1 VLWQSL
7 TGALTIPGNRFNRD
21 FRVFREL
28 MLGRLRTYF
37 LTGIVV
43 AAPIAITI
51 WLVWWFVSLIDGW
64 IKPFIPSVYN
74 PDNYLPFPVPGVG
87 LVVALFV
94 ITVIGALAA
103 NLVGKTLINFGE
115 RTLDRMPVVRSVYK
129 GVKQIFE
136 TALSSG
142 SGNFSS
148 VGVIGYPRPGVNVVV
163 FIARE
168 LDSAEIGMAPGQ
180 RFYSAFM
187 PTTPNPTSGF
197 LFFVETKQVTIL
209 DITVE
214 EAAKLVIS
222 AGLVTPQ
229 QLREAGATIAKED
242 DTISILT
249 SSEAALEQQARRK
262 PVTGNTRK
270 VSTPPARKRKG

>member
-1 VLWQSL
+1 MLWLAKARAVFLAVAFTQE
-7 TGALTIPGNRFNRD
+7 PRGNGSFQM
-21 FRVFREL
+21 F
-28 MLGRLRTYF
+28 GRLRTYF

-43 AAPIAITI
+43 SAPIAITI
-51 WLVWWFVSLIDGW
+51 WLVWWFVSLVDGW

-74 PDNYLPFPVPGVG
+74 PDTYLPFPVPGVG
-87 LVVALFV
+87 LVAALII
-94 ITVIGALAA
+94 ITFIGALAA

-115 RTLDRMPVVRSVYK
+115 RTLDRMPVIRSVYK

-142 SGNFSS
+142 TGNFSS

-168 LDSAEIGMAPGQ
+168 LDSGEIGLEPGK

-197 LFFVETKQVTIL
+197 LFFVDVKEVTIL

-229 QLREAGATIAKED
+229 QLREADVDVASEED
-242 DTISILT
+242 AITMLFSGGDKGMQPVKR
-249 SSEAALEQQARRK
+249 AANGRK
-262 PVTGNTRK
+262 KPSKAVK
-270 VSTPPARKRKG
+270 KSK

>member
-1 VLWQSL
+1 
-7 TGALTIPGNRFNRD
+7 
-21 FRVFREL
+21 
-28 MLGRLRTYF
+28 
-37 LTGIVV
+37 
-43 AAPIAITI
+43 
-51 WLVWWFVSLIDGW
+51 
-64 IKPFIPSVYN
+64 
-74 PDNYLPFPVPGVG
+74 VPGVG
-87 LVVALFV
+87 LVAALII
-94 ITVIGALAA
+94 ITFIGALAA

-115 RTLDRMPVVRSVYK
+115 RTLDRMPVIRSVYK

-142 SGNFSS
+142 TGNFSS

-168 LDSAEIGMAPGQ
+168 LDSGEIGLKPGQ

-197 LFFVETKQVTIL
+197 LFFVDVKEVTIL

-229 QLREAGATIAKED
+229 QLREADAGVASEED
-242 DTISILT
+242 AISMLFGGGDKGMQPVKRDAGSRKKT
-249 SSEAALEQQARRK
+249 TK
-262 PVTGNTRK
+262 PVK
-270 VSTPPARKRKG
+270 KRK

>member
-1 VLWQSL
+1 
-7 TGALTIPGNRFNRD
+7 
-21 FRVFREL
+21 

-37 LTGIVV
+37 LTGIIV

-142 SGNFSS
+142 TGNFSS
-148 VGVIGYPRPGVNVVV
+148 VGILGYPRPGVNVII

-168 LDSAEIGMAPGQ
+168 LDSGEIGMAPGK
-180 RFYSAFM
+180 RFYSGFM

-197 LFFVETKQVTIL
+197 LFFVETSEVTIL

-229 QLREAGATIAKED
+229 QLREADVSVARED
-242 DTISILT
+242 DVVSILT
-249 SSEAALEQQARRK
+249 SRDTTLERQDRPK
-262 PVTGNTRK
+262 PSATNVKK
-270 VSTPPARKRKG
+270 VPASRARKRKG

>member
-1 VLWQSL
+1 
-7 TGALTIPGNRFNRD
+7 
-21 FRVFREL
+21 

-37 LTGIVV
+37 LTGIIV

-136 TALSSG
+136 TAEIVQLLE
-142 SGNFSS
+142 
-148 VGVIGYPRPGVNVVV
+148 R
-163 FIARE
+163 IARR
-168 LDSAEIGMAPGQ
+168 D
-180 RFYSAFM
+180 
-187 PTTPNPTSGF
+187 
-197 LFFVETKQVTIL
+197 
-209 DITVE
+209 
-214 EAAKLVIS
+214 EAAFASGHQRHRVVERVVRHHRRHLC
-222 AGLVTPQ
+222 AG
-229 QLREAGATIAKED
+229 RSGIEGWFGSDGAD
-242 DTISILT
+242 
-249 SSEAALEQQARRK
+249 R
-262 PVTGNTRK
+262 
-270 VSTPPARKRKG
+270 

>member
-1 VLWQSL
+1 MAVVASAVPLSVAFTQE
-7 TGALTIPGNRFNRD
+7 PRGNGS
-21 FRVFREL
+21 FRMF
-28 MLGRLRTYF
+28 GRLRTYF

-43 AAPIAITI
+43 SAPIAITI
-51 WLVWWFVSLIDGW
+51 WLVWWFVSLVDGW

-74 PDNYLPFPVPGVG
+74 PDTYLPFPVPGVG
-87 LVVALFV
+87 LVAALII
-94 ITVIGALAA
+94 ITFIGALAA

-115 RTLDRMPVVRSVYK
+115 RTLDRMPVIRSVYK

-142 SGNFSS
+142 TGNFSS

-168 LDSAEIGMAPGQ
+168 LDSGEIGLEPGQ

-197 LFFVETKQVTIL
+197 LFFVDVKEVTIL

-229 QLREAGATIAKED
+229 QLREADVDVASGED
-242 DTISILT
+242 AITMLFSGGDKGMQPVKR
-249 SSEAALEQQARRK
+249 AANGRK
-262 PVTGNTRK
+262 KPSKTVK
-270 VSTPPARKRKG
+270 KSK